1 MNYMKIHI
9 LIVEDNLQDFI
20 IFKEVLGQIRDFF
33 IQVDHA
39 ENLHDAVEKA
49 TGFEYDLIFLD
60 LFLPDS
66 FGQETFNQLNQK
78 IHSSPVVVLSGL
90 SDKSIALDIVKEGA
104 QDYLVKGEFDS
115 KLLEKSIIYSIERKK
130 YQDILERSEKKYRS
144 TFQSVGVAICENDY
158 TGLYEHLKQLK
169 TEGVEDILDH
179 LQIDY
184 PKAKELRKLIDLRD
198 LNPEALRLYGYETRE
213 EALASTMDYLEEDLV
228 SYTRGIVQAIWE
240 SRQYFEI
247 KVRFRNTSGDVK
259 HSLKKLTFL
268 GDDHGFCRMLVST
281 VDVTDLALK
290 EEEVRSQ
297 SEVLKKLAE
306 SAAVLLAG
314 KDMTSSIEKALGI
327 VGDSLHAT
335 GMDLFFCTT
344 DESSIVELN
353 HEAHWAHSS
362 AGGQSKG
369 KTVFQKQEISD
380 LLKTL
385 NSGEV
390 YEYKAKPDRDP
401 LASLLPENTSSALFA
416 PVKIDGVLEGIAL
429 MTRSANYELTDFERN
444 GLLTLTRNLGSAI
457 ATLRAQ
463 QGLFEMNATLE
474 QRVED
479 RTSKWAEANQ
489 ELQSF
494 SYSVSHDLRAPL
506 RAISGFTEVLV
517 EECEEQLDDQ
527 GKHYLGIIREGAAQM
542 SQLIDDLLNF
552 SRMGRKKL
560 VFKDIDMKELTE
572 EVVFEVQRQIPADRK
587 VEFELDQIPVCKGD
601 RAMLK
606 QVLVNFISN
615 AVKFTANEETAKIHV
630 YAEDRGNRVEYVVK
644 DNGVGF
650 DMEYVDKLFGVFQ
663 RLHPKDEFEGTGVG
677 LAIVQR
683 IVLRHGG
690 KVVAHGKVGEG
701 AEFHFTLPK
710 PGVEIE
716 SVPDAM
722 LTV

>member
-9 LIVEDNLQDFI
+9 LVVEDNLQDFI
-20 IFKEVLGQIRDFF
+20 IFKELLGQIRDFF

-144 TFQSVGVAICENDY
+144 TFQSVGVAIFENDY
-158 TGLYEHLKQLK
+158 TGLYKYLRQLK
-169 TEGVEDILDH
+169 NEGVEDILEY
-179 LQIDY
+179 LQMDY
-184 PKAKELRKLIDLRD
+184 AMAKELRKLIDLRD
-198 LNPEALRLYGYETRE
+198 LNPEALRLYGYESRK
-213 EALASTMDYLEEDLV
+213 EALASTMDYLEDDLV
-228 SYTRGIVQAIWE
+228 SYTQGVVQAIWD

-247 KVRFRNTSGDVK
+247 KVRFRNTSGDVI

-268 GDDHGFCRMLVST
+268 GDDYGFCRMLVST
-281 VDVTDLALK
+281 VDVTDLAMK

-297 SEVLKKLAE
+297 SEVLQKLAE

-314 KDMTSSIEKALGI
+314 KDLTSSIEKALSI
-327 VGDSLHAT
+327 VGDSLHAM

-344 DESSIVELN
+344 NESSIVELT

-369 KTVFQKQEISD
+369 KTVFQKQEINK
-380 LLKTL
+380 LLETL
-385 NSGEV
+385 KSGKV
-390 YEYKAKPDRDP
+390 YEYKANPNGDS
-401 LASLLPENTSSALFA
+401 LTSLLPENETSALLA
-416 PVKIDGVLEGIAL
+416 PVKIDGELEGIAL
-429 MTRSANYELTDFERN
+429 MTRKVNHELTNFERN

-457 ATLRAQ
+457 ATSRAQ

-517 EECEEQLDDQ
+517 EECEGQLDDQ

-572 EVVFEVQRQIPADRK
+572 EVVFEVQRQIPEDRN
-587 VEFELDQIPVCKGD
+587 VDFDLAQIPVCKGD

-615 AVKFTANEETAKIHV
+615 AVKFTANEETAKIRV
-630 YAEDRGNRVEYVVK
+630 YAEDCGNRVEYVVK

-690 KVVAHGKVGEG
+690 KVMANGKVGEG

-710 PGVEIE
+710 PGIEIE